1 MVEERSRSET
11 DRRGNPGAP
20 DSGWLDKR
28 RTKRKKEHKGK
39 AKMGRSISVERLD
52 QGISRVKAK
61 RVELTRCCP
70 VDEHKQ
76 RPPTMQRQTM
86 LAVSTSALPKD
97 MPLEPIFV
105 EQSGS
110 VKTKRLSAG

>member
-1 MVEERSRSET
+1 MKLIEAVIQGHLTVDGWIKEERNGRRST
-11 DRRGNPGAP
+11 RVRP
-20 DSGWLDKR
+20 
-28 RTKRKKEHKGK
+28 
-39 AKMGRSISVERLD
+39 KMGRSISVERLG
-52 QGISRVKAK
+52 QGISRLKAK

-105 EQSGS
+105 ERSGS